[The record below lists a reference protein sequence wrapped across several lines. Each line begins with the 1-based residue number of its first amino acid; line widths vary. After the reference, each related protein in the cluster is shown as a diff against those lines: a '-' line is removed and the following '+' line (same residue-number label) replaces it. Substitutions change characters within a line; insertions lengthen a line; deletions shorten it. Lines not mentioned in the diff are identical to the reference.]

1 MGGGGGRANCLLPPA
16 PLKISEDVHVYTRR
30 GGTEGYDVLLYTY
43 FFITQSQ
50 SLQSLSEGV
59 SGFSTVSS
67 GLLHYKISPDSPIE
81 KDAPKPTSRS
91 VAPPPRVAQKMY
103 DDYSSKHSGPD
114 ASDSNV
120 TNPPIPCPFPS
131 PGGQKDSTEKQ
142 FFIPKRSHPLS
153 ASKRSDT
160 HSHGDKL
167 LHERMSH
174 PELHISK
181 RDIQIANRAKSSNDV
196 FSSNSAK
203 RDARER
209 IPAVSPSRERIN
221 SLSTALCD
229 TLELDISTQH
239 HSSLKQDSHLHPL
252 LKSLRL
258 TLATQAHHFGLS
270 PDHHKC
276 LSELALVPLHSP
288 SSFPSVDSSLS
299 SLQSY
304 QEINYNI
311 IEGPL
316 ETNIWREEGEKELH
330 ATLVYKVQ
338 LCDVLVQLRS
348 QVNQGDIAL
357 LKVCDT
363 LSWPCNGGLIGH
375 SG

>member
-1 MGGGGGRANCLLPPA
+1 
-16 PLKISEDVHVYTRR
+16 
-30 GGTEGYDVLLYTY
+30 
-43 FFITQSQ
+43 
-50 SLQSLSEGV
+50 
-59 SGFSTVSS
+59 
-67 GLLHYKISPDSPIE
+67 
-81 KDAPKPTSRS
+81 
-91 VAPPPRVAQKMY
+91 MY
-103 DDYSSKHSGPD
+103 EDYSSKHSGVIQ
-114 ASDSNV
+114 SDVGDPSV
-120 TNPPIPCPFPS
+120 PSQPLPCPFPS
-131 PGGQKDSTEKQ
+131 PSAQKDGTEKQ

-160 HSHGDKL
+160 HSHGEKL
-167 LHERMSH
+167 LHTHERMSH

-203 RDARER
+203 RDTRER

-239 HSSLKQDSHLHPL
+239 HSSLKHDSHLHPL

-276 LSELALVPLHSP
+276 LSELTLVPLHSP
-288 SSFPSVDSSLS
+288 PSFASVDSSLS
-299 SLQSY
+299 SLQSH

-316 ETNIWREEGEKELH
+316 ETEVWREEGEREMY

-357 LKVCDT
+357 LKVFKYFVGPVMDEKVVLVQFKERART
-363 LSWPCNGGLIGH
+363 GETDLHGI
-375 SG
+375 

>member
-1 MGGGGGRANCLLPPA
+1 MSFL
-16 PLKISEDVHVYTRR
+16 
-30 GGTEGYDVLLYTY
+30 VLTFHHFLN
-43 FFITQSQ
+43 TQSQ
-50 SLQSLSEGV
+50 SLQSLSESV
-59 SGFSTVSS
+59 SGFSTIST
-67 GLLHYKISPDSPIE
+67 GLPHYKISPDSPVE
-81 KDAPKPTSRS
+81 RDAPKPTSRTVGPS
-91 VAPPPRVAQKMY
+91 SRKAQKVY
-103 DDYSSKHSGPD
+103 EDYSSKHSGIIQ
-114 ASDSNV
+114 SDVSDPSV
-120 TNPPIPCPFPS
+120 PNPPLPCPFPS
-131 PGGQKDSTEKQ
+131 PGVQKDSTEKQ

-160 HSHGDKL
+160 HSHCEKL
-167 LHERMSH
+167 LQERMSH

-196 FSSNSAK
+196 FSSNSSK
-203 RDARER
+203 RDTRER

-239 HSSLKQDSHLHPL
+239 HSSLKHDSHLHPL

-276 LSELALVPLHSP
+276 LSELTLVPLHSP
-288 SSFPSVDSSLS
+288 PSFSSVDSSLS
-299 SLQSY
+299 SLLSH

-311 IEGPL
+311 FEGPL
-316 ETNIWREEGEKELH
+316 ETEVWREEGEREMY

-357 LKVCDT
+357 LKV
-363 LSWPCNGGLIGH
+363 LVGLRSDSGQREKTGETNFH
-375 SG
+375 SM

>member
-1 MGGGGGRANCLLPPA
+1 MYCVVSFL
-16 PLKISEDVHVYTRR
+16 
-30 GGTEGYDVLLYTY
+30 VLTFHHFLN
-43 FFITQSQ
+43 TQSQ
-50 SLQSLSEGV
+50 SLQSLSESV
-59 SGFSTVSS
+59 SGFSTIST
-67 GLLHYKISPDSPIE
+67 GLPHYKISPDSPVE
-81 KDAPKPTSRS
+81 RDAPKPTSRTVGPS
-91 VAPPPRVAQKMY
+91 SRKAQKVY
-103 DDYSSKHSGPD
+103 EDYNSKHSGIIQSSVGL
-114 ASDSNV
+114 SDVGDPSV
-120 TNPPIPCPFPS
+120 PNPPLPCPFPS
-131 PGGQKDSTEKQ
+131 PGVQKDSTEKQ

-160 HSHGDKL
+160 HSHCEKL
-167 LHERMSH
+167 LQERMSH

-196 FSSNSAK
+196 FSSNSSK
-203 RDARER
+203 RDTRER

-239 HSSLKQDSHLHPL
+239 HSSLKHDSHLHPL

-276 LSELALVPLHSP
+276 LSELTLVPLHSP
-288 SSFPSVDSSLS
+288 PSFSSVDSSLS
-299 SLQSY
+299 SLQSH

-311 IEGPL
+311 FEGPL
-316 ETNIWREEGEKELH
+316 ETEVWREEGEREMY

-357 LKVCDT
+357 LKVC
-363 LSWPCNGGLIGH
+363 SWFT
-375 SG
+375 